1 MSCTMSLLRCSIPWI
16 AVLVPPYLLFAS
28 FSGYGVVSIS
38 ITTSVLVVST
48 IAFTFS
54 KQKHKILKKS
64 SVQEEPQ
71 NVNFGQVE
79 EVLSLQN
86 PRIEKGVAQNEIFGQ
101 VKQVLSVKNPRIEKG
116 VAQNEIFKQVE
127 EVLSVQNP
135 RIENG
140 VAQNDNFKQV
150 ELVSSVHNPKIEKG
164 VSQNGNF
171 GQVEQVSSVQNPR
184 IEKGV
189 SQNGNF
195 GQVEQV
201 SSVKNPRIENGV
213 AQNENF
219 KQVEQV
225 LSVQNPRIENG
236 VTQIH
241 DLFSESESL
250 GGPLS
255 SSEDSDIEWPFS
267 GELEQSPLCSDGS
280 ISDEESLIEIALPSG
295 QFVKDTPKFSFHQQH
310 HQKVVFA
317 DLVPQSIFQQHCFM
331 DFLADISDVYEE
343 DNLIE
348 IDISMGSIKCS
359 GFEISA

>member
-1 MSCTMSLLRCSIPWI
+1 MSSCMSLLRSSIPWI

-28 FSGYGVVSIS
+28 FSSYGVVSIS

-64 SVQEEPQ
+64 SVQEEEPQ
-71 NVNFGQVE
+71 NGNFGHVE

-86 PRIEKGVAQNEIFGQ
+86 PKIEKGVAQNG
-101 VKQVLSVKNPRIEKG
+101 
-116 VAQNEIFKQVE
+116 IFKQVE

-140 VAQNDNFKQV
+140 VTQNETFR
-150 ELVSSVHNPKIEKG
+150 
-164 VSQNGNF
+164 
-171 GQVEQVSSVQNPR
+171 QVEQVLSVHNPR

-201 SSVKNPRIENGV
+201 FLVQNPKIENGV
-213 AQNENF
+213 AQNVNF
-219 KQVEQV
+219 KQVEQIS
-225 LSVQNPRIENG
+225 SVQNPRIENG
-236 VTQIH
+236 ATQIH

-295 QFVKDTPKFSFHQQH
+295 QFVKDSPKLSFHQQ

-317 DLVPQSIFQQHCFM
+317 DLVPKSIFQQHCLM
-331 DFLADISDVYEE
+331 DFLADVSDVYEE

>member
-1 MSCTMSLLRCSIPWI
+1 MSSSMSLLRSSIPWI

-28 FSGYGVVSIS
+28 FSGHGVVSIS

-64 SVQEEPQ
+64 SVQEEEPQ
-71 NVNFGQVE
+71 NGNFGHVE

-86 PRIEKGVAQNEIFGQ
+86 PRIEKGVAQNG
-101 VKQVLSVKNPRIEKG
+101 
-116 VAQNEIFKQVE
+116 IFKQVE

-140 VAQNDNFKQV
+140 IFKQV
-150 ELVSSVHNPKIEKG
+150 EEVLSVH
-164 VSQNGNF
+164 
-171 GQVEQVSSVQNPR
+171 NPR

-201 SSVKNPRIENGV
+201 FLVQNPRIENGV
-213 AQNENF
+213 AQNVNF
-219 KQVEQV
+219 KQVEQIS
-225 LSVQNPRIENG
+225 SVQNPRIENG

-295 QFVKDTPKFSFHQQH
+295 QFVKDSPKLSFHQQ

-317 DLVPQSIFQQHCFM
+317 DLVPKSIFQQHCLM

>member
-1 MSCTMSLLRCSIPWI
+1 MSSSMSLLRSSIPWI

-28 FSGYGVVSIS
+28 FSGHGVVSIS

-64 SVQEEPQ
+64 SVQEEEPQ
-71 NVNFGQVE
+71 NGNFGHVE

-86 PRIEKGVAQNEIFGQ
+86 PRIEKGVAQN
-101 VKQVLSVKNPRIEKG
+101 
-116 VAQNEIFKQVE
+116 AIFKQVE

-135 RIENG
+135 RIE
-140 VAQNDNFKQV
+140 KQV
-150 ELVSSVHNPKIEKG
+150 EEVLSVH
-164 VSQNGNF
+164 
-171 GQVEQVSSVQNPR
+171 NPR

-201 SSVKNPRIENGV
+201 FLVQNPRIENGV
-213 AQNENF
+213 AQNVNF
-219 KQVEQV
+219 KQVEQIS
-225 LSVQNPRIENG
+225 SVQNPRIENG
-236 VTQIH
+236 ATQIH

-295 QFVKDTPKFSFHQQH
+295 QFVKDSPKLSSFHQQ

-317 DLVPQSIFQQHCFM
+317 DLVPKSIFQQHCLM

>member
-86 PRIEKGVAQNEIFGQ
+86 PRIEKGVAQNEIF
-101 VKQVLSVKNPRIEKG
+101 
-116 VAQNEIFKQVE
+116 KQVE

-150 ELVSSVHNPKIEKG
+150 ELVSSVYNPRIEKG

-225 LSVQNPRIENG
+225 ISVQNPRIENG

>member
-1 MSCTMSLLRCSIPWI
+1 MSSSMSLLRSSIPWI

-28 FSGYGVVSIS
+28 FSGHGVVSIS

-54 KQKHKILKKS
+54 KQKHKILKKP
-64 SVQEEPQ
+64 SVQEEEPQ
-71 NVNFGQVE
+71 NGNFGHVE

-86 PRIEKGVAQNEIFGQ
+86 PRIEKGVAQNG
-101 VKQVLSVKNPRIEKG
+101 
-116 VAQNEIFKQVE
+116 IFKQVE

-140 VAQNDNFKQV
+140 IFKQV
-150 ELVSSVHNPKIEKG
+150 EEVLSVH
-164 VSQNGNF
+164 
-171 GQVEQVSSVQNPR
+171 NPR

-201 SSVKNPRIENGV
+201 FLVQNPRIENGV
-213 AQNENF
+213 AQNVNF
-219 KQVEQV
+219 KQVEQIS
-225 LSVQNPRIENG
+225 SVQNPRIENG

-295 QFVKDTPKFSFHQQH
+295 QFVKDSPKLSFHQQ

-317 DLVPQSIFQQHCFM
+317 DLVPKSIFQQHCLM

>member
-1 MSCTMSLLRCSIPWI
+1 MSSSMSLLRSSIPWI

-28 FSGYGVVSIS
+28 FSGHGVVSIS

-64 SVQEEPQ
+64 SVQEEEPQ
-71 NVNFGQVE
+71 NGNFGHVE

-86 PRIEKGVAQNEIFGQ
+86 PRIEKGVAQNGIFRQ
-101 VKQVLSVKNPRIEKG
+101 VEEVLSVQNPRIENG
-116 VAQNEIFKQVE
+116 IFKQVE

-140 VAQNDNFKQV
+140 IFKQV
-150 ELVSSVHNPKIEKG
+150 EEVLSVH
-164 VSQNGNF
+164 
-171 GQVEQVSSVQNPR
+171 NPR

-201 SSVKNPRIENGV
+201 FLVQNPRIENGV
-213 AQNENF
+213 AQNVNF
-219 KQVEQV
+219 KQVEQIS
-225 LSVQNPRIENG
+225 SVQNSRIENG

-295 QFVKDTPKFSFHQQH
+295 QFVKDSPKLSFHQQ

-317 DLVPQSIFQQHCFM
+317 DLVPKSIFQQHCLM

>member
-1 MSCTMSLLRCSIPWI
+1 MSSSMSLLRSSIPWI

-28 FSGYGVVSIS
+28 FSGHGVVSIS

-64 SVQEEPQ
+64 SVQEEEPQ
-71 NVNFGQVE
+71 NGNFGHVE

-86 PRIEKGVAQNEIFGQ
+86 PRIEKGVAQNG
-101 VKQVLSVKNPRIEKG
+101 
-116 VAQNEIFKQVE
+116 IFKQVE

-140 VAQNDNFKQV
+140 IFKQV
-150 ELVSSVHNPKIEKG
+150 EEVLSVH
-164 VSQNGNF
+164 
-171 GQVEQVSSVQNPR
+171 NPR

-201 SSVKNPRIENGV
+201 FLVQNPRIENGV
-213 AQNENF
+213 AQNVNF
-219 KQVEQV
+219 KQVEQIS
-225 LSVQNPRIENG
+225 SVQNPRIENG

-295 QFVKDTPKFSFHQQH
+295 QFVKDSPKLSFHQQH
-310 HQKVVFA
+310 QKIHQGVLTKSPFRW
-317 DLVPQSIFQQHCFM
+317 I
-331 DFLADISDVYEE
+331 
-343 DNLIE
+343 
-348 IDISMGSIKCS
+348 
-359 GFEISA
+359 